1 MKTATCVMV
10 SKFESDSYSTSY
22 HSVAGGP
29 LVQSLGIRAWQR
41 LQRNLRH
48 SLLSIHLK
56 KDPSYTICKSL
67 TFLVDPVLNARF
79 SAKNP
84 RNKKNIRV

>member
-22 HSVAGGP
+22 WRGQWTACTVLAASAKKPPPFFVVHTF
-29 LVQSLGIRAWQR
+29 
-41 LQRNLRH
+41 
-48 SLLSIHLK
+48 K

-84 RNKKNIRV
+84 RNKKNIRKLI